1 MAQSQKE
8 QWVIPTYNGIQY
20 TKYLIS
26 TSGRLVSKTN
36 TGPNR
41 KNRTAVFDNYKE
53 INPLKCKI
61 GYTTFNI
68 YDDNSE
74 RNIMYGHRLMWESFV
89 CPITPG
95 MVIDHINADKKDNR
109 LSNLQMMTYSENL
122 INYHKEDKKKK

>member
-41 KNRTAVFDNYKE
+41 KSRTAVFDNYKGISNQSGVDSDE
-53 INPLKCKI
+53 IRSDSKRYYKI
-61 GYTTFNI
+61 LN
-68 YDDNSE
+68 DN
-74 RNIMYGHRLMWESFV
+74 
-89 CPITPG
+89 
-95 MVIDHINADKKDNR
+95 
-109 LSNLQMMTYSENL
+109 
-122 INYHKEDKKKK
+122 